1 MVIGVS
7 LGFFVSAYT
16 NLEPN
21 LQPDSCL
28 LDPQEPNSYF
38 KIKESEPNLL
48 KGTLYFKEN
57 LSSEVL
63 VGQLEVSL
71 SKEIA
76 KNYKNITCP

>member
-1 MVIGVS
+1 MVTGIS

-16 NLEPN
+16 NLEPT
-21 LQPDSCL
+21 LTSGSCL

-38 KIKESEPNLL
+38 KIKEDSSNLL

-57 LSSEVL
+57 LTDEVL
-63 VGQLEVSL
+63 VGQLDVSL
-71 SKEIA
+71 SKDIA